1 MFSYG
6 RSFRRS
12 FLMRIRSESLQSV
25 AADLLAALGTSS
37 QTASAVASS
46 VTLADLRGRS
56 THGVA
61 MLPLYAEMIAAK
73 AIDPSAQPA
82 IEHVASCMI
91 SVDGRSAFGQAT
103 GRIATATGID
113 TASKRGVAVIGLRN
127 GSHLGR
133 LGEWAE
139 QAAAEGFVF
148 MAFCN
153 AGGGAKNVAPF
164 GSHERK
170 LSTNPIAFGIPT
182 FDALPFDVIAD
193 FATSQVSGAVI
204 GEHFRAGTALDDEW
218 TITASGQPLA
228 TAEAFMEGQGA
239 LLPLGGRV
247 TGHKG
252 YALAVIA
259 ELLSGIAGGTVV
271 GEQEPEWFSN
281 GGMWLL
287 IDPTNF
293 LSIKEIESR
302 VASVAEH
309 LRGDGVRL
317 PGEGSYQR
325 EITAREQG
333 LEIPGHVLA
342 SISGLAKKL
351 DIDMPTDMAEA
362 AATSCDAKNNL
373 KTW

>member
-1 MFSYG
+1 VLF
-6 RSFRRS
+6 RFEPIQSF
-12 FLMRIRSESLQSV
+12 
-25 AADLLAALGTSS
+25 AADLLGALGAPAES
-37 QTASAVASS
+37 ASTVAAS
-46 VTLADLRGRS
+46 LIDADLRGRS

-91 SVDGRSAFGQAT
+91 SVAGRSAFGQVT

-113 TASKRGVAVIGLRN
+113 IASKRGVAVIGLRD
-127 GSHLGR
+127 GSHIGR
-133 LGEWAE
+133 LGQWAE
-139 QAAAEGFVF
+139 QAAAAGFVF

-153 AGGGAKNVAPF
+153 AGGGARNVAPF
-164 GSHERK
+164 GNHERK

-182 FDALPFDVIAD
+182 FDTLPFDVIAD

-204 GEHFRAGTALDDEW
+204 GEHFRAGTGLNDEW
-218 TITASGQPLA
+218 TTTASGEPLA
-228 TAEAFMEGQGA
+228 TAEAFMEGEGA
-239 LLPLGGRV
+239 LLPLGGHV

-259 ELLSGIAGGTVV
+259 ELLSGIAGGAVV

-281 GGMWLL
+281 GGMWIL

-293 LSIKEIESR
+293 ISIREIESR

-317 PGEGSYQR
+317 PGEGSHQH
-325 EITAREQG
+325 EITARERG

-342 SISGLAKKL
+342 SMSRLAKKL
-351 DIDMPTDMAEA
+351 DVDMPTDMVAA

>member
-1 MFSYG
+1 MRFRHESIQ
-6 RSFRRS
+6 SF
-12 FLMRIRSESLQSV
+12 
-25 AADLLAALGTSS
+25 AADLLSALGAPA
-37 QTASAVASS
+37 QTASTVAAS
-46 VTLADLRGRS
+46 LIDGDLRGRS

-73 AIDPSAQPA
+73 AIDPSAEPA
-82 IEHVASCMI
+82 IEHLASCMI
-91 SVDGRSAFGQAT
+91 SVEGRSAFGQVT

-113 TASKRGVAVIGLRN
+113 TASNRGVAVIGLRN

-139 QAAAEGFVF
+139 QAAAAGFVF

-153 AGGGAKNVAPF
+153 AGGGAKNMAPF

-193 FATSQVSGAVI
+193 FATSQVSGAVM
-204 GEHFRAGTALDDEW
+204 GEHFRSGTALDDEW
-218 TITASGQPLA
+218 TITASGEPLA
-228 TAEAFMEGQGA
+228 SAQAFMAGEGA

-259 ELLSGIAGGTVV
+259 ELLSGIAGGAVV

-281 GGMWLL
+281 GGMWVL

-293 LSIKEIESR
+293 LSIKDIESR

-309 LRGDGVRL
+309 LRGDVVRL
-317 PGEGSYQR
+317 PGEGSHQH
-325 EITAREQG
+325 EIMAREEG
-333 LEIPGHVLA
+333 LEFPGHVLA
-342 SISGLAKKL
+342 SISTLAKKL
-351 DIDMPTDMAEA
+351 DVDMPTDMAESA
-362 AATSCDAKNNL
+362 GTSCDAKNNL